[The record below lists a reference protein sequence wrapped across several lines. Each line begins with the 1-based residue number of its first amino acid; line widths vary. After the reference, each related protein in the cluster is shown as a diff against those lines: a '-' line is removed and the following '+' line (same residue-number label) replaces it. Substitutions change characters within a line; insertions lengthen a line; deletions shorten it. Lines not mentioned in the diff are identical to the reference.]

1 MAAKT
6 EGGKVRPRACLSVLS
21 CHLFVREIL
30 RSAANWRR
38 EQRLMG
44 VPPARSEGNVTAEC
58 DIVGRTQELAELQ
71 GIVQRFANEG
81 GALLLF
87 GDVGVGK
94 SVLLDAMAK
103 LALAT
108 DVRVVRARG
117 VQFEADMPYAGLH
130 QTLLPLYSEFGH
142 LSEAQRAP
150 LEVALGFGIGPPPD
164 KLVVANATLS
174 LVSAIGTQSPLL
186 IIVDDL
192 PWLDRASA
200 TVFGFVAR
208 RLNGTRVGLIAASR
222 TGEESFFTRSGL
234 PEIGVEPLKDGAA
247 RDLMERRFSAIVP
260 PMRER
265 VLLEAQG
272 NPLAIVE
279 LCAAIEQHRSDT
291 TADFSLLVPVSQ
303 RLQDLFTSRIQA
315 LSPQTRDLLLIMAL
329 DGTGGLPVTAVTRSW
344 LNHLPEAER
353 ARLAYL
359 DPGTQRPVFRH
370 PLIRST
376 VVGMAPGQDQQ
387 RAHRVLADIWSDQPE
402 RHAWHLYQATNEP
415 DEAVAALLE
424 RAALQ
429 ALGRGDG
436 VGAVSNLT
444 RAAELSVSPTE
455 RSRRL
460 GGAAHIGADATG
472 ELSNATKLLAAARD
486 ADPDFTETLQ
496 AAATAA
502 YVLMNTD
509 GDIDTAHRLLVTAI
523 GSDAPASVAALEEAL
538 AALALVCYFGARAD
552 LWEDFHDALDRLQ
565 PDVPSTLMVLG
576 DCFADPARAPAEAI
590 AKLEVA
596 IARLTTE
603 TDPSV
608 ILKTGFAARNCDR
621 LASGRPAFR
630 RVEREARTSGAI
642 GWRIQALT
650 LLAWDDWWSGRWVSA
665 IRLCDDAL
673 ALCKDH
679 GFPLFAHSTNH
690 VKAAVFSARG
700 EFHNAEPILDEMIQW
715 GKPRGVG
722 LVDMMSSHVC
732 VIDALGRGDYEAA
745 YGFATEICP
754 AGTLASH
761 ATFAPWVMM
770 DVVESAMRTG
780 RVAEAHAHLA
790 VIEQTGL
797 ASISPR
803 FALLAAGS
811 AAMAAPS
818 DEATWL
824 FEQAISI
831 PDVDRWPLLLA
842 RVQLAY
848 GEHLRRRRATKDA
861 REQLSAALHSLE
873 SLGATLFAQ
882 RAAIELRATGQT
894 RVSVSDRDPCALT
907 PQEHE
912 IAMLAASGLSNKEI
926 GQRLV
931 LSPRTVGA
939 HLYRVFPK
947 LGVNSRAAL
956 RDALDSIPQEAPL
969 SVRIL

>member
-1 MAAKT
+1 VGC
-6 EGGKVRPRACLSVLS
+6 E
-21 CHLFVREIL
+21 
-30 RSAANWRR
+30 
-38 EQRLMG
+38 
-44 VPPARSEGNVTAEC
+44 
-58 DIVGRTQELAELQ
+58 IVGRTRELAELSE
-71 GIVQRFANEG
+71 VVERFARVG
-81 GALLLF
+81 GASLLF
-87 GDVGVGK
+87 GEAGVGK
-94 SVLLDAMAK
+94 SVLLDAMAE
-103 LALAT
+103 LASVA
-108 DVRVVRARG
+108 DVRVLRARG

-130 QTLLPLYSEFGH
+130 QTLLPLVSEFGH
-142 LSEAQRAP
+142 LNEAQRAP
-150 LEVALGFGIGPPPD
+150 LEVALGFGLGPPPD

-174 LVSAIGTQSPLL
+174 LVSAIGVRSPLL
-186 IIVDDL
+186 MIVDDL

-208 RLNGTRVGLIAASR
+208 RLTGTRVGLIAASR
-222 TGEESFFTRSGL
+222 TGEESLFTRSGL
-234 PEIGVEPLKDGAA
+234 AEINVEPLEDEAA
-247 RDLMERRFSAIVP
+247 RDLIGRRFPAIVR

-279 LCAAIEQHRSDT
+279 LCAAIEQHLSDT
-291 TADFSLLVPVSQ
+291 TADFSLLLPVSR
-303 RLQDLFTSRIQA
+303 RLQDLFTSRIEA
-315 LSPQTRDLLLIMAL
+315 LSPQARDLLLIMAL
-329 DGTGGLPVTAVTRSW
+329 DGTGELPVTALTRSW
-344 LNHLPEAER
+344 LGHLPEAER
-353 ARLAYL
+353 ARLAHL
-359 DPGTQRPVFRH
+359 DPETQRPVFRH

-376 VVGMAPGQDQQ
+376 VVGMARGQDQR
-387 RAHRVLADIWSDQPE
+387 RAHRVLSDIWSGQPE
-402 RHAWHLYQATNEP
+402 RHAWHLYQAASEP

-444 RAAELSVSPTE
+444 RAAELSVSPAE

-472 ELSNATKLLAAARD
+472 ELSSASKLLAAARE
-486 ADPDFTETLQ
+486 ADPDFSETLQ

-509 GDIDTAHRLLVTAI
+509 GDIDTAHRLLAAAI
-523 GSDAPASVAALEEAL
+523 DSDAPASATALEEAL
-538 AALALVCYFGARAD
+538 GALALICFFGARAE
-552 LWEDFHDALDRLQ
+552 LWEAFHDALGRFE
-565 PDVPSTLMVLG
+565 PGVPLMLLG
-576 DCFADPARAPAEAI
+576 DCFADPARAPAEAV

-608 ILKTGFAARNCDR
+608 ILKTGFAAGNCDR
-621 LASGRPAFR
+621 LAGARAAFE
-630 RVEREARTSGAI
+630 RVEREARASGAI
-642 GWRIQALT
+642 GWCIQALT
-650 LLAWDDWWSGRWVSA
+650 LQAWDDWWSGRWDSA
-665 IRLCDDAL
+665 LQISDDAL
-673 ALCKDH
+673 ELCKDH

-700 EFHNAEPILDEMIQW
+700 EFHNAQPILDELIQW

-722 LVDMMSSHVC
+722 LVHMMSSHVC
-732 VIDALGRGDYEAA
+732 VLDALGRGDFESA
-745 YGFATEICP
+745 YQFATQVCP

-790 VIEQTGL
+790 VIEKTGL

-803 FALLAAGS
+803 FALLAAGA

-818 DEATWL
+818 DEAAWL

-831 PDVDRWPLLLA
+831 PDADRWPLLLA
-842 RVQLAY
+842 RVKLAY

-861 REQLSAALHSLE
+861 REQLSAALHDFE

-882 RAAIELRATGQT
+882 RAATELRATGQT
-894 RVSVSDRDPCALT
+894 RVSVAERHICALT
-907 PQEHE
+907 PQETE
-912 IAMLAASGLSNKEI
+912 IAMLAAAGLSNKTI
-926 GQRLV
+926 GQRLF
-931 LSPRTVGA
+931 LSSRTVGA

-947 LGVNSRAAL
+947 LGITSRAAL
-956 RDALDSIPQEAPL
+956 RDALDSLPENNCQQVFSEQ
-969 SVRIL
+969 VRV